1 MSGKRIVTIRSG
13 NEEVRMEVTE
23 EEYQWIGYNKLD
35 RFFKVI

>member
-23 EEYQWIGYNKLD
+23 EEYRQYFRPW
-35 RFFKVI
+35 